1 MDKSRLKI
9 TELPALSV
17 LSENAFIPFA
27 ESKEEDNT
35 YKGTLRNLRESVMFE
50 NAFVTTGAGLA
61 ATVPNDTFFVY
72 TDDTKEYVNGWV
84 NTASGAVPL
93 LDKTGEQVIYG
104 TYALLRNASKGN
116 GTIFQWIYNGG
127 LSQGG
132 ERTFT
137 VPLTGKMEVQEVYV
151 DGLRQFK
158 DVGFE
163 LDENDSTKF
172 TLAKPVKA
180 NQTVIAICFSNNDIE
195 KINEVFLA
203 TYTGPSGASNIG
215 VNGGG
220 TVQEA
225 LDSLESGLGALD
237 RASLKQVGDFQ
248 TLRNTKPKQEGQVVI
263 LTGYY
268 SNEIKGSGVFI
279 GHLTNKADDG
289 GHIASGTGYH
299 WERVANTVNLF
310 DYGIKP
316 CTTSTLVDVTVPMQS
331 AINRAKAL
339 NIPLVSDYSFPNLI
353 YSGNF
358 FYITDTIDI
367 SGLMTMRG
375 KFIFGL
381 LSANFVGSWKTAD
394 NQRGVIKNMNGT
406 YDADGKLAYSTT
418 LGGQDIDTIYV
429 RVWDSNAPSD
439 LQGIVFNTSYSRIG
453 SLGAHRFNNAGVRLA
468 SCYDNTIDTIVATR
482 CGSADWY
489 GFTHDS
495 YPYTGVRPDESNA
508 NTISQ
513 LLSHDCYYRAW
524 CVIGSKTTVVRVHEE
539 GTVVPA
545 DMTTLMSSQKNEDKV
560 NTKGY
565 TSSYFYSTGG
575 TISELSIQGAG
586 TSSPLTPVFVG
597 GIDTTTYTTIGAV
610 YAFVAIIDTFWKG
623 NGGTV
628 TTLKADGLAITNNAK
643 ISVGKATVTGDFF
656 CDVPDC
662 TIDSLEVTGNITN
675 CSAKVQLARV
685 TGNVTIDQYGKI
697 FSGGCTGNLT
707 LPNSSEVSRFTV
719 DGTFASSA
727 PGPILRNCTFK
738 GAVNITGVGGAKFF
752 DCQFTQAYTIKST
765 GVPTFYRCVLTGIT
779 KVDSSVAG
787 ARATFNDCSTTYDL
801 TGGNNAIIKVNGGS
815 SGGFTMNNFTGA
827 LLIDTA
833 HVCTSGNSIAGWAV
847 PTVTSVGFGAKTTN
861 PYTGAGWVLQYNG
874 SAAVWTT
881 YRLTA

>member
-1 MDKSRLKI
+1 MNKSSLKI
-9 TELPALSV
+9 TELPALAV
-17 LSENAFIPFA
+17 ASENGFIPIA
-27 ESKEEDNT
+27 QVKEENDT
-35 YKGTLRNLRESVMFE
+35 YKVTLKKLRESILFE
-50 NAFVTTGAGLA
+50 NAYSDTASGVAN
-61 ATVPNDTFFVY
+61 TVSGDTFFVY
-72 TDDTKEYVNGWV
+72 TDATKEHVKGWV
-84 NTASGAVPL
+84 KAGSGAAPL
-93 LDKTGEQVIYG
+93 LNGEGEQITYG
-104 TYALLRNASKGN
+104 TYALLNKALKDKGA
-116 GTIFQWIYNGG
+116 IVQWVYNGG
-127 LSQGG
+127 LSNGG
-132 ERTFT
+132 EQTFT
-137 VPLTGKMEVQEVYV
+137 VPLTGNISVQEVYV

-163 LDENDSTKF
+163 LVAGNALSFK
-172 TLAKPVKA
+172 LATPVKE
-180 NQTVIAICFSNNDIE
+180 NQTVVAICFGSDDVE
-195 KINEVFLA
+195 KVNEAFLA
-203 TYTGPSGASNIG
+203 TYTGPNGASNIG
-215 VNGGG
+215 VVGGG

-225 LDSLESGLGALD
+225 LDSLESGLGTLD

-367 SGLMTMRG
+367 SGLKTMRG
-375 KFIFGL
+375 KYMFGL
-381 LSANFVGSWKTAD
+381 LSANFIGSWKTAD

-406 YDADGKLAYSTT
+406 YDANGKLGFSTT
-418 LGGQDIDTIYV
+418 QGGQDIDTIYV

-453 SLGAHRFNNAGVRLA
+453 SLGTHRFNNAGVRLA

-495 YPYTGVRPDESNA
+495 YPYTDRPDESNA

-524 CVIGSKTTVVRVHEE
+524 CVIGSKTTIVRIHEE

-545 DMTTLMSSQKNEDKV
+545 DMTTLMTSQKSEDKY

-597 GIDTTTYTTIGAV
+597 AVDTTTYTTIGAV
-610 YAFVAIIDTFWKG
+610 HAFVAIIDTFWKG

-628 TTLKADGLAITNNAK
+628 TTIKADGLAITNNAK
-643 ISVGKATVTGDFF
+643 ISVGNAKVTGDFF

-662 TIDSLEVTGNITN
+662 MIDSLQVTGNITN
-675 CSAKVQLARV
+675 CSAKIQFARV
-685 TGNVTIDQYGKI
+685 TGNVTLDQYGKI
-697 FSGGCTGNLT
+697 FEGDCTGDLT
-707 LPNSSEVSRFTV
+707 LPNSSQVSRFTV
-719 DGTFASSA
+719 NGTFTSSA
-727 PGPILRNCTFK
+727 SGPILRNCTFK
-738 GAVNITGVGGAKFF
+738 GEVNITGAGGAKFF

-765 GVPTFYRCVLTGIT
+765 GTPTFYRCDLRGIT

-787 ARATFNDCSTTYDL
+787 ARATFNECTTTYDL
-801 TGGNNAIIKVNGGS
+801 TGGNNAIIKVNGGG

-827 LLIDTA
+827 LLIDTG
-833 HVCTSGNSIAGWAV
+833 HVCTAGNSIAGWAV